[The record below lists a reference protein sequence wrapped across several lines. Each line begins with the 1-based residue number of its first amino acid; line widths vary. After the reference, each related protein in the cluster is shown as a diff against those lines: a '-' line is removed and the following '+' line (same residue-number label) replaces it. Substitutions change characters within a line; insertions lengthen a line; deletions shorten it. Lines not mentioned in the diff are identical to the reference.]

1 MRQDASSDSKRT
13 AHRLCTRRWA
23 HQSNRSH
30 LTSVSITE
38 VRPMIR
44 ILAIAVTVVIL
55 AATTGACRPAHSAA
69 VAPTSSATSSAS
81 SPTPATLLDPHGNVV
96 LYVSNQSI
104 ALGRVDIAIE
114 VDGQPVVEQDFDVG
128 SQHSYKQF
136 TLQLAPGRQ
145 LQGELLVAV
154 LGANVEVLLDDWL
167 AVDFDGDVDAPKCDA
182 LVGDIEDHVS
192 MGVQKGR
199 RRGARSA

>member
-1 MRQDASSDSKRT
+1 
-13 AHRLCTRRWA
+13 
-23 HQSNRSH
+23 
-30 LTSVSITE
+30 
-38 VRPMIR
+38 MIR

-136 TLQLAPGRQ
+136 TLQLAPGRHVLTAHSVAGKATLQRSFSVEGKRWLVVSYWYYTKAQGTPMPRQ
-145 LQGELLVAV
+145 LQFLS
-154 LGANVEVLLDDWL
+154 LDHPW
-167 AVDFDGDVDAPKCDA
+167 ASV
-182 LVGDIEDHVS
+182 
-192 MGVQKGR
+192 
-199 RRGARSA
+199 

>member
-81 SPTPATLLDPHGNVV
+81 SPAPATLLDPHGNVV
-96 LYVSNQSI
+96 LCVSNQS
-104 ALGRVDIAIE
+104 ATLRRVDITIL
-114 VDGQPVVEQDFDVG
+114 VDGQPVLAKSFDNRF
-128 SQHSYKQF
+128 SSYPKPVV
-136 TLQLAPGRQ
+136 LQLAPGRHVLSAQSTKGDASLQKSFSVNGKRWASVDYWYDNGAHGSAEVRQ
-145 LQGELLVAV
+145 LVFRIQDRPML
-154 LGANVEVLLDDWL
+154 
-167 AVDFDGDVDAPKCDA
+167 FD
-182 LVGDIEDHVS
+182 
-192 MGVQKGR
+192 
-199 RRGARSA
+199 